1 MIQQRSI
8 VIIILSLFFLSGCWD
23 EQLLKDVALINSQA
37 IDYNSENDTVKLTI
51 ALVSGNSNEKVPT
64 NTTIVSA
71 EGKSIRDSRTE
82 LDKKV
87 GSELFAS
94 KNQVTMFSRE
104 LAEKDIYA
112 ALDGN
117 YRSPL
122 SALTARLAVIEGEA
136 ESILHAET
144 ENKPLI
150 SDYLRDL
157 LISAEDT
164 GAIPSV
170 NLQNTL
176 TTLYDD
182 GQDIVMPRLKTVEQ
196 KAGAK
201 IVGTALFSDRQMT
214 GELNSEESILL
225 LLLSNNKKGAHR
237 MTRKVQTDEVDPL
250 YDYVTVDV
258 ENMKRNLRVSKNE
271 LGDFEVQIDL
281 VLKMNA
287 NEYPGDDLYK
297 RHVIKRL
304 NTQLSEELTKEAN
317 IVLTKI
323 KEANC
328 DYLAIGRKVNAFYY
342 SDWQNYKWKD
352 VYPTIE
358 MKANVDVE
366 IIYHG
371 IIN

>member
-1 MIQQRSI
+1 MQKKTSI
-8 VIIILSLFFLSGCWD
+8 F
-23 EQLLKDVALINSQA
+23 
-37 IDYNSENDTVKLTI
+37 
-51 ALVSGNSNEKVPT
+51 
-64 NTTIVSA
+64 
-71 EGKSIRDSRTE
+71 
-82 LDKKV
+82 
-87 GSELFAS
+87 
-94 KNQVTMFSRE
+94 
-104 LAEKDIYA
+104 

-136 ESILHAET
+136 EPILHAET

-201 IVGTALFSDRQMT
+201 LIGTALFSDRQMT
-214 GELNSEESILL
+214 GELNSEESIILL
-225 LLLSNNKKGAHR
+225 LLANSKKGAHR

-258 ENMKRNLRVSKNE
+258 ENMKRKLRVK
-271 LGDFEVQIDL
+271 
-281 VLKMNA
+281 K
-287 NEYPGDDLYK
+287 
-297 RHVIKRL
+297 
-304 NTQLSEELTKEAN
+304 
-317 IVLTKI
+317 
-323 KEANC
+323 
-328 DYLAIGRKVNAFYY
+328 
-342 SDWQNYKWKD
+342 
-352 VYPTIE
+352 
-358 MKANVDVE
+358 
-366 IIYHG
+366 
-371 IIN
+371 